1 MKIVMDFRKY
11 DGVIGGVEQGVIQ
24 VSGYFIRNG
33 HTVILLHKRKNEERI
48 KTLFPKIKNLKTIS
62 LDVDSHAMSIRNA
75 ALDGGLIQDIA
86 QSEAADIIH
95 FFYNWSFP
103 NRKRVPTLLTVHDV
117 IPFTFREAMGFW
129 RNKLLYRPGI
139 RKACRLNT
147 HIATVSEFSKQDIVK
162 KVGVPPEKISVIP
175 NGLREPLPADP
186 EHEKRLKHAFRLGE
200 SFILNVGGIHERK
213 NIPRLIRS
221 FGELVRKEDYPGR
234 LVITGAAS
242 GPPYQ
247 ERMRAICDRVCQNE
261 GVVDKVVFTGFITE
275 EELDSLFRMADML
288 VYPSLYEGFGI
299 PILEAMKMG
308 LPVITSNVTA
318 MPEVAQDAAYL
329 VDPYNVNEMTR
340 AMKRVLHEPSLR
352 ARLIQ
357 SGKMRAESY
366 TWPRIAE
373 AYLLLYQKVIGSGG
387 SA

>member
-162 KVGVPPEKISVIP
+162 KVGVRTK
-175 NGLREPLPADP
+175 PA
-186 EHEKRLKHAFRLGE
+186 
-200 SFILNVGGIHERK
+200 
-213 NIPRLIRS
+213 
-221 FGELVRKEDYPGR
+221 
-234 LVITGAAS
+234 
-242 GPPYQ
+242 
-247 ERMRAICDRVCQNE
+247 AI
-261 GVVDKVVFTGFITE
+261 FE
-275 EELDSLFRMADML
+275 E
-288 VYPSLYEGFGI
+288 
-299 PILEAMKMG
+299 
-308 LPVITSNVTA
+308 
-318 MPEVAQDAAYL
+318 Q
-329 VDPYNVNEMTR
+329 
-340 AMKRVLHEPSLR
+340 
-352 ARLIQ
+352 
-357 SGKMRAESY
+357 
-366 TWPRIAE
+366 
-373 AYLLLYQKVIGSGG
+373 
-387 SA
+387 